1 MRVRLIVRASLPF
14 MQSKE
19 MLDNVEDS
27 VKVIVVGDGNVG
39 KTSMLRRFVKGEFT
53 DQYKKTIGAEF
64 MEKEVFVKGAN
75 ETVTLMLWDTAG
87 QEVFN
92 ALTASYYRG
101 AGAAIIAFSTTDR
114 DSFMNVEKWKKKV
127 EGQCGKITMLLCQ
140 TKMDLMDQGVVSEA
154 EAEALAQ
161 KLKLP
166 FFRIS
171 TKSDLNVTTLF
182 EEAARRCI
190 SAGAVDGGL
199 QELHQSKK
207 EEPSSPS
214 GGSSKNTSSKESKEK
229 ETKDEAPKP
238 LNMKEAPKKDEKKKK
253 KSSICTML

>member
-1 MRVRLIVRASLPF
+1 
-14 MQSKE
+14 

-64 MEKEVFVKGAN
+64 MEKSVFVKSRN

-92 ALTASYYRG
+92 ALTAQYYRG

-114 DSFMNVEKWKKKV
+114 DSFMNVEKWKSKV
-127 EGQCGKITMLLCQ
+127 ESQCGAITMLLCQ
-140 TKMDLMDQGVVSEA
+140 TKMDLGDQAVVSES
-154 EAEALAQ
+154 EANALAA
-161 KLKLP
+161 KLNLP

-171 TKSDLNVTTLF
+171 TKNDRNVTELF

-190 SAGAVDGGL
+190 TSGAVDGGV
-199 QELHQSKK
+199 QDLHPQVAVRKEEKEKK
-207 EEPSSPS
+207 EP
-214 GGSSKNTSSKESKEK
+214 KEEKEK
-229 ETKDEAPKP
+229 EKKEKQEEAPKP
-238 LNMKEAPKKDEKKKK
+238 ISMREPPAKKEEKKKK
-253 KSSICTML
+253 KSSCSML